1 MNNEELLKDNLKLL
15 KFISGYYKIISLS
28 KDNTIKLD
36 NIEISLTNVNS
47 MIEKL
52 VDMQIKK
59 YENLIVFGDK
69 KNDLQ

>member
-36 NIEISLTNVNS
+36 NIELSLTNVNS

>member
-36 NIEISLTNVNS
+36 NIELSLTTVNS